1 MVQQGRIIRDATP
14 FWEMILLTWSQDQL
28 VLNVYLPLYSI
39 VIIWDDAMVSEVMLL
54 LLLVQS
60 LTNQPVD
67 GDARVLQG
75 RIG

>member
-1 MVQQGRIIRDATP
+1 
-14 FWEMILLTWSQDQL
+14 MILLTWSQDQL